1 MRDGRTRKLERPTEQ
16 TRASQF
22 FAVFK
27 VTLVIVEGPS
37 AGTEFEI
44 DRESVV
50 LGRGPDVDLC
60 FDDTAMSREHATLEL
75 TGDGFRLRDLAS
87 SNGVTVNGASTLVC
101 DLKHSDRFQLGE
113 HVFQY
118 VLEEIQRSPRSY
130 QLPDD

>member
-1 MRDGRTRKLERPTEQ
+1 MRDGRTRKLERPPEQ

-27 VTLVIVEGPS
+27 VTIVIVEGPS

-60 FDDTAMSREHATLEL
+60 FDDSAMSREHATLEL

-87 SNGVTVNGASTLVC
+87 SNGVTVNGAPTLAC

-118 VLEEIQRSPRSY
+118 VLEEIQRPPRSY

>member
-1 MRDGRTRKLERPTEQ
+1 MRDGRTRKLERPAEQ

-27 VTLVIVEGPS
+27 VTVVIVEGPS

-50 LGRGPDVDLC
+50 LGRGPDSDLC
-60 FDDTAMSREHATLEL
+60 FDDPAMSREHAALEL

-87 SNGVTVNGASTLVC
+87 SNGVTVNEAPTLVC
-101 DLKHSDRFQLGE
+101 DLKHGDRFQLGE